1 MSRWALNP
9 LVAILSPGGTPAA
22 SRVASISHVYAGRLP
37 SAGVPSRI
45 STSSGPY
52 LPVPACEVRSVP
64 PLLSTRYTSLGQKE
78 TELTSTRSK
87 VASAKGRHRCSH
99 PPCGCGPRESWQPAS
114 SQLTFTPRGPSALR
128 APATLGG

>member
-22 SRVASISHVYAGRLP
+22 SRVASISHLYSGRLH

-64 PLLSTRYTSLGQKE
+64 PLLSTRFTSLGQKE
-78 TELTSTRSK
+78 TELPTTRPK
-87 VASAKGRHRCSH
+87 VQPAKGSHRCT
-99 PPCGCGPRESWQPAS
+99 PPPYA
-114 SQLTFTPRGPSALR
+114 RGPPDS
-128 APATLGG
+128 